1 MFTPKLLMNEP
12 QETIFLNAAPP
23 VHAFDLSKIALL
35 LDVDGTLLDLAS
47 RPDDVHVPEEL
58 RVVLQK
64 LARCNHCAL
73 ALVSGRPIAQ
83 LDNLFAPLKLAMVGC
98 HGAEIRDQPCGPI
111 RRREPLEDDIR
122 RGLYALAAKFP
133 GTLLEDKRYSIALH
147 YRKNPSLQAPLAEA
161 AKLFLADLPSLEIL
175 EGKSV
180 LEFKPCGYDKAT
192 ACTDL
197 LDHILFRGRTPVFLG
212 DDVTDE
218 RVFRVLP
225 EFSGIGI
232 SVGRAM
238 EGAKFMLR
246 SPAAVRLW
254 LRELVA
260 GDTA

>member
-1 MFTPKLLMNEP
+1 MNEP
-12 QETIFLNAAPP
+12 QKTIFLNAAPP
-23 VHAFDLSKIALL
+23 VHAFDLAKIALL

-58 RVVLQK
+58 RAALQK
-64 LARCNHCAL
+64 LTRSEHCAL

-83 LDNLFAPLKLAMVGC
+83 LDSLFAPLKLAMIGC
-98 HGAEIRDQPCGPI
+98 HGAEMRQQSNGTARRKEALAEDVRRDV
-111 RRREPLEDDIR
+111 
-122 RGLYALAAKFP
+122 YALAAQFP

-147 YRKNPSLQAPLAEA
+147 YRGKSALQLPLMSAAEA
-161 AKLFLADLPSLEIL
+161 FVDDRPDIEIL
-175 EGKSV
+175 GGKSV
-180 LEFKPCGYDKAT
+180 IEFKPRGYDKAT
-192 ACTDL
+192 ACAEL
-197 LDHILFRGRTPVFLG
+197 LSHVPFRGRVPVFLG

-225 EFSGIGI
+225 EFSGVGI

-238 EGAKFMLR
+238 EGAKFVLR

-254 LRELVA
+254 LRELAA